1 MKPMHRLFAGIAP
14 LLLVIAPAFA
24 FVPNPPALEN
34 KAYLLVDFD
43 SGKVLAESNPQ
54 ARVAPASLTKMM
66 TSYLVEQ
73 ALVTG
78 RMKEPGVARGAA
90 APAPNPACTCH

>member
-34 KAYLLVDFD
+34 KA
-43 SGKVLAESNPQ
+43 
-54 ARVAPASLTKMM
+54 
-66 TSYLVEQ
+66 
-73 ALVTG
+73 
-78 RMKEPGVARGAA
+78 
-90 APAPNPACTCH
+90 